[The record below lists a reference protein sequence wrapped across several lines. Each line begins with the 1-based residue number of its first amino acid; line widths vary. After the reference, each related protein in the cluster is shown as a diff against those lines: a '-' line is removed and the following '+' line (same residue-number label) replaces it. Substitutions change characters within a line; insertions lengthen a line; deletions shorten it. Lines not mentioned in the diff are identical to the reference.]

1 MLMQFKF
8 LPLVLEGV
16 KEKQHLYAAD
26 ILFQLYRCQSYLS
39 VEEIISFFRNCSP
52 FPVWETIMTLHDF
65 NYIESTGN
73 ESRNKFRITEKG
85 VEKTHMMLACFRA
98 GKTPRQNHMY
108 DKWL

>member
-52 FPVWETIMTLHDF
+52 FPCLGNDYDF
-65 NYIESTGN
+65 
-73 ESRNKFRITEKG
+73 
-85 VEKTHMMLACFRA
+85 A
-98 GKTPRQNHMY
+98 
-108 DKWL
+108 